1 MSSPLV
7 TPNIS
12 VEGQIVSDPTTPGL
26 HVPGAFPRP
35 PLISNDIQQDTQS
48 AMDAAIGTFQTAK
61 GYVPTS
67 VEDMKRIIQNAGDT
81 VGGYLP
87 QSVASYFR

>member
-7 TPNIS
+7 TPNLS
-12 VEGQIVSDPTTPGL
+12 VEGQVVSDPTTPGL
-26 HVPGAFPRP
+26 HVPGAFPKS

-48 AMDAAIGTFQTAK
+48 VMDAAIDTLQTAK

-67 VEDMKRIIQNAGDT
+67 VEDMKRLIENASDT

-87 QSVASYFR
+87 QSVASYLR